1 LTENVPRV
9 LPDGFCARIDLTTWE
24 RPAIFSWLQE
34 HGNVEEAEMLRT
46 FNCGIGMVVAV
57 PANELE
63 KSLKYLREM
72 GEQAVQIGTVEACA
86 GEAQVVF
93 G

>member
-1 LTENVPRV
+1 
-9 LPDGFCARIDLTTWE
+9 LTTWE